1 MSQKAQKKEKK
12 EKKDTRKQ
20 LSDDVDGF
28 VKDLWGKVVEY
39 AMVGAEEASNVSTT
53 ARTRIDIETLKFK
66 RNKLSRTLGEQYYKQ
81 WESDS
86 SVAITGTKKMLGQ
99 IKKIDKEITNLEA
112 QITKARKKKP
122 TPAKKKAAK
131 LKKPAAARKTAPK
144 RKAASSPSAAKATKK
159 ASGTSKSRTSTK
171 LKKKSG

>member
-1 MSQKAQKKEKK
+1 MSQKAQKK

-39 AMVGAEEASNVSTT
+39 ATVGAEEASNVSTT
-53 ARTRIDIETLKFK
+53 AKTRIDIETLKFK
-66 RNKLSRTLGEQYYKQ
+66 RSKLARTLGEQYYKQ

-99 IKKIDKEITNLEA
+99 IKKIDKEITDLEA
-112 QITKARKKKP
+112 LITKARKKKP
-122 TPAKKKAAK
+122 APAKKKAAK

-171 LKKKSG
+171 PKKKSG

>member
-1 MSQKAQKKEKK
+1 MSQKAQKK

-39 AMVGAEEASNVSTT
+39 ATVGAEEASNVSTT

-86 SVAITGTKKMLGQ
+86 SVGITGTKKMLGQ
-99 IKKIDKEITNLEA
+99 IKKIDKEITDLEA
-112 QITKARKKKP
+112 LITKARKKKP
-122 TPAKKKAAK
+122 APAKKKAAK

-171 LKKKSG
+171 PKKKSG

>member
-1 MSQKAQKKEKK
+1 MSQKAQKK

-39 AMVGAEEASNVSTT
+39 ATVGAEEASNVSTT

-66 RNKLSRTLGEQYYKQ
+66 RSKLSRTLGEQYYKQ

-86 SVAITGTKKMLGQ
+86 SVGITGTKKMLGQ
-99 IKKIDKEITNLEA
+99 IKKIDKEITDLEA
-112 QITKARKKKP
+112 LITKARKKKP
-122 TPAKKKAAK
+122 APAKKKAAK

-171 LKKKSG
+171 PKKKSG